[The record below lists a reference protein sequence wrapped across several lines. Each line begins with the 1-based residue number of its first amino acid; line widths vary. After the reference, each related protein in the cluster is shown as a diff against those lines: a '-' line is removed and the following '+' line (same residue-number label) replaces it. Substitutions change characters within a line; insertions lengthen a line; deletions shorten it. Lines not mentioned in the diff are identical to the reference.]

1 MEKEAGLVAP
11 KKKKVSMIPA
21 KMVPPLPSAT
31 PEARKPAVVRS
42 VTRDEI
48 DKYWMTRR
56 MIEEDHLLAAEK
68 AAARIR
74 AKALKEEDYRRFEES
89 LKEMLNSAEENEDG
103 KEGDEEELQ
112 IGIKDWWTKSK
123 FAYLNQPAIK
133 SMGENATPKR
143 PTSTY
148 IPQHICFL
156 DVSAAAQLY
165 NSSSTSSSFG
175 GFLNQQCRMSTR

>member
-74 AKALKEEDYRRFEES
+74 AKALK
-89 LKEMLNSAEENEDG
+89 A
-103 KEGDEEELQ
+103 
-112 IGIKDWWTKSK
+112 
-123 FAYLNQPAIK
+123 
-133 SMGENATPKR
+133 
-143 PTSTY
+143 
-148 IPQHICFL
+148 
-156 DVSAAAQLY
+156 
-165 NSSSTSSSFG
+165 
-175 GFLNQQCRMSTR
+175 GFLALLLSDVIEAVGVVRGNANTDGLVCFIRSLAFP

>member
-1 MEKEAGLVAP
+1 MEKEGGLVAP
-11 KKKKVSMIPA
+11 NPA
-21 KMVPPLPSAT
+21 KTVPSPPPLPSAT

-48 DKYWMTRR
+48 DKYWRTRR

-89 LKEMLNSAEENEDG
+89 LKEMLNSADGDEDG
-103 KEGDEEELQ
+103 KEGDDEELQ

-148 IPQHICFL
+148 IPQHICFRN
-156 DVSAAAQLY
+156 VSPAPQLY
-165 NSSSTSSSFG
+165 NSSSFG
-175 GFLNQQCRMSTR
+175 VF